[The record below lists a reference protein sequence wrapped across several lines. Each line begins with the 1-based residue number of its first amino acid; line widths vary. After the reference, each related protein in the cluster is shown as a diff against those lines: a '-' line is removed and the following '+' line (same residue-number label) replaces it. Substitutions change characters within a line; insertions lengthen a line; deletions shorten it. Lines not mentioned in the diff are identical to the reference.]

1 MSETT
6 KKPTFAARLADAM
19 SAMPNPVKDTKAYNY
34 KYETLDQV
42 LAIVQPALM
51 ERGMFVQ
58 QGVCHDADAGY
69 WYLRTIIV
77 DAEDGTGHDMDVRPL
92 MFGDDQQRNG
102 SYETYARRY
111 ALKTVF
117 GLCGEDDDGA
127 KTAQKP
133 AKGNGTGAVSRK
145 GETAPQT
152 APKSARG
159 RFAEYNR
166 LKKMAVQLGAA
177 KDGLDAWQRA
187 NVSDLP
193 TSELTDEQV
202 AECCAPFQTII
213 DDETALRAKAAHY
226 E

>member
-1 MSETT
+1 MAET
-6 KKPTFAARLADAM
+6 KPKAPTFAARLADAR

-51 ERGMFVQ
+51 ERGMLVQ
-58 QGVCHDADAGY
+58 QGVCHDTAMG
-69 WYLRTIIV
+69 WYLRTVIYDTTDAKPYPV
-77 DAEDGTGHDMDVRPL
+77 DIRPVQ
-92 MFGDDQQRNG
+92 FGDDQQKNG

-133 AKGNGTGAVSRK
+133 AKGNGAGAVSRK
-145 GETAPQT
+145 TETAHQT
-152 APKSARG
+152 APESPKG

-166 LKKMAVQLGAA
+166 LKKMAVQLGAS

-202 AECCAPFQTII
+202 AECCAHFQTII